1 MRAEITHSPTHTHMC
16 DSFTQRDDKAH
27 RIYIQYS
34 RLRALFSRS
43 YEVINVLLFLICPEF
58 KAIHLRS
65 RCLAGQTDLE
75 YKTARPTYK
84 HTNTT
89 NRRRAIQSSSFEFIP
104 REIHNLCRKWGA
116 HLACLFC
123 YAWLTKWELE
133 FTDEKK
139 NITFRVLNTH
149 TGRTIWL
156 YIISGMERMIS
167 KENIQKKNRTK

>member
-1 MRAEITHSPTHTHMC
+1 MPTKLWHVRSSIVTHYLPEMTTVYTSRDHTLPHTHMC
-16 DSFTQRDDKAH
+16 DSFTQRDDKTH

-104 REIHNLCRKWGA
+104 REIHNLCRK
-116 HLACLFC
+116 
-123 YAWLTKWELE
+123 
-133 FTDEKK
+133 
-139 NITFRVLNTH
+139 
-149 TGRTIWL
+149 
-156 YIISGMERMIS
+156 
-167 KENIQKKNRTK
+167 